1 MKFANII
8 TVQTAPL
15 LNNLLKDTSTAT
27 KNALQYLDV
36 LLTVKSLTENKYI
49 DIVKVYLAERN
60 QDDADTFALV
70 AIVSVVSNSDDT
82 WLWYTV
88 QSWYKQIVPG
98 TATIPTYFGLQ
109 EVYSG
114 TETQK

>member
-8 TVQTAPL
+8 IVQTAPL
-15 LNNLLKDTSTAT
+15 LNSLLKDTSTAT
-27 KNALQYLDV
+27 ENALQYLDV

-49 DIVKVYLAERN
+49 DTVKVYLAGRN

-82 WLWYTV
+82 WL
-88 QSWYKQIVPG
+88 WYKQIVPG